1 MSRLLINEP
10 PLMVLPSLAVKI
22 GLNEAIFVQQ
32 LHYLLQMSHNERDG
46 NMWVYN
52 TNEEWGNIF
61 PFLSSATI
69 RRTIKSLEDAGIVI
83 SSTKMNRYKI
93 DRTKWFSIN
102 YQALE
107 AIAQNDQMDCSKRS
121 NASDQN
127 EQLTSDQN
135 DQMTSDQNEQTNN
148 HKNKTTTKTTSKR
161 EGQAPTQPKFNA
173 LNELLKLGANEQHAK
188 DWLANRK
195 KKLTQT
201 ALKALIREAGKG
213 GISIAYAVEVC
224 AERCWE
230 SYQSHYNLGQAPQ
243 GENNA
248 TYPSNP
254 NRKLSAVERVRLA
267 NERARAQRA
276 AQNSGARTD
285 LGIYESDLR

>member
-32 LHYLLQMSHNERDG
+32 LHYLLQMSQNERDG
-46 NMWVYN
+46 AMWVYN
-52 TNEEWGNIF
+52 TFEDWGAIF
-61 PFLSSATI
+61 PFWSI
-69 RRTIKSLEDAGIVI
+69 PTIKRIASSLKAKKLIV
-83 SSTKMNRYKI
+83 SSGKYNRMKMDKTQWYSLNYNELNKLTPSKDQI
-93 DRTKWFSIN
+93 DT
-102 YQALE
+102 LE
-107 AIAQNDQMDCSKRS
+107 VSYCNDGEYQNDTMSS
-121 NASDQN
+121 Y
-127 EQLTSDQN
+127 QN
-135 DQMTSDQNEQTNN
+135 DTTNN
-148 HKNKTTTKTTSKR
+148 HKNKTTTKTTNKR

-201 ALKALIREAGKG
+201 ALKALIREADKG

-230 SYQSHYNLGQAPQ
+230 SYQSYYNLGAPVAKTSSHDLSKQDYSKDTPIIPQWMRELEEQ
-243 GENNA
+243 G
-248 TYPSNP
+248 
-254 NRKLSAVERVRLA
+254 
-267 NERARAQRA
+267 
-276 AQNSGARTD
+276 G
-285 LGIYESDLR
+285 